1 VKEEEEGTKEAIE
14 NQRCSDTMSNIEKKR
29 KIEYENWRGI
39 IIVVFHVLECCI
51 YRLYERNNNKKDH
64 NDYLQFNSSN
74 KLTNK

>member
-39 IIVVFHVLECCI
+39 IIVIFHVLECCI
-51 YRLYERNNNKKDH
+51 YRLYERNKKKTR
-64 NDYLQFNSSN
+64 L
-74 KLTNK
+74 